1 MTYEDF
7 IERLE
12 ALNSLDQLPELLRFA
27 LETDLPLDSELEYL
41 IEWAEEKLPD
51 DASWYQW
58 LKDNDLFTLYISN
71 VD

>member
-12 ALNSLDQLPELLRFA
+12 TIKSLNQVPELLRFA
-27 LETDLPLDSELEYL
+27 LETDWPVEDELEYL

-51 DASWYQW
+51 YFSWDQW
-58 LKDNDLFTLYISN
+58 LKDNDLFTLYISSGY
-71 VD
+71 